1 LIGIIA
7 AVVALGVAIA
17 VRIDPRIPIAF
28 GLLTL
33 ASSGVFLAVDQRQVA
48 DLLATITFFMLAFG
62 TLLAFIERAR
72 GARVEKN
79 AGTSWVESDT
89 LVERDKD

>member
-1 LIGIIA
+1 MA

-33 ASSGVFLAVDQRQVA
+33 ASSGVFVAVDQRQVA

-72 GARVEKN
+72 GARAEKKRP
-79 AGTSWVESDT
+79 GSSWVESDP
-89 LVERDKD
+89 LIEGDKD